1 MRLNVLATAEAFN
14 SISGYWHA
22 SEVLFSCI
30 IVWNMHLAK
39 SSYTGT
45 ADILSLECPRELKL
59 VFGWQWMKLWDQHTE
74 CSEKGANT
82 IQWLN
87 VLWLILQSIK
97 GREKSTYLYLS
108 LLQAFYSSS
117 PIFSSTFT
125 IQYLLKNIT
134 FQFLTS
140 LLFTIL
146 CGNLQLF
153 GYFNRAWRCIS
164 RNSQVSSPGPH
175 GWWSSC

>member
-1 MRLNVLATAEAFN
+1 
-14 SISGYWHA
+14 
-22 SEVLFSCI
+22 
-30 IVWNMHLAK
+30 MHLAK

-45 ADILSLECPRELKL
+45 ADILSLECRRELKL

-87 VLWLILQSIK
+87 ILWLILQSIK

-117 PIFSSTFT
+117 PIFSTFT

-134 FQFLTS
+134 FQFLTC
-140 LLFTIL
+140 LLFHD
-146 CGNLQLF
+146 F
-153 GYFNRAWRCIS
+153 MRK
-164 RNSQVSSPGPH
+164 SSTFRVFQSGMEMH
-175 GWWSSC
+175 FQKFASIITRTSWVMRFLLVFTSSVMLRYDYQDLNTR